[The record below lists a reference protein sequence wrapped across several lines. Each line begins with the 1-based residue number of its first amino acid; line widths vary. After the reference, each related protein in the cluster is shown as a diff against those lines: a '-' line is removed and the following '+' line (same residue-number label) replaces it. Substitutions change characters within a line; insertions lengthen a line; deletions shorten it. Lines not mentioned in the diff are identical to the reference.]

1 MDPVLL
7 PTFAMTVVSNSA
19 IDAFLSLSLP
29 TIIVV
34 VIGISSVIAVITHL
48 VLVPWLA
55 GRDGSKMEG
64 FQSEVVA
71 LIGLAFGLLISF
83 NAVSVWQ
90 TADTAKTAIMTEAA
104 SLQSFS
110 YELEFLP
117 APQSQEGQALLR
129 QYVDHVRLAE
139 WPLLAKSQVQSD
151 RPDSQKQLV
160 AFSRTHGHDA
170 MNTALTSAIDQRVL
184 RIQMSLYRISRA
196 RWTVVIMLAILL
208 IFSMGLLHA
217 EHRRSRAVGLTFV
230 AFSIGTCFVIFF
242 AHGRPFVGANALQPV
257 ELNELAAK
265 LTADG
270 ASQ

>member
-7 PTFAMTVVSNSA
+7 PTFAMTVISNSA

-34 VIGISSVIAVITHL
+34 VIGISSAIAIITHC
-48 VLVPWLA
+48 VLVPWVA
-55 GRDGSKMEG
+55 GRDGSKMVG

-90 TADTAKTAIMTEAA
+90 TADTAKMAIMREAA
-104 SLQSFS
+104 ALQTFF
-110 YELEFLP
+110 YELEVLP
-117 APQSQEGQALLR
+117 APQNEEGQALLR
-129 QYVDHVRLAE
+129 QYVDHVRLIE
-139 WPLLAKSQVQSD
+139 WPLLMKSQALSD

-170 MNTALTSAIDQRVL
+170 MNTALTSAIDQRIL

-196 RWTVVIMLAILL
+196 RWTVVVMLAILL
-208 IFSMGLLHA
+208 ILSMGLLHA
-217 EHRRSRAVGLTFV
+217 QHRRSRAVGLAFV
-230 AFSIGTCFVIFF
+230 AIAIGTCFVILF
-242 AHGRPFVGANALQPV
+242 AHGRPFVGTNALEPV

-265 LTADG
+265 LAAG
-270 ASQ
+270 

>member
-7 PTFAMTVVSNSA
+7 PPFAMTVISNSA
-19 IDAFLSLSLP
+19 IDSFLSLSLP

-34 VIGISSVIAVITHL
+34 VIGISSVIAVITHC
-48 VLVPWLA
+48 VLVPWVA

-90 TADTAKTAIMTEAA
+90 TADTAKMAIMTEAA
-104 SLQSFS
+104 ALQTFC
-110 YELEFLP
+110 YELEVLP

-129 QYVDHVRLAE
+129 EYVDHVRRVE
-139 WPLLAKSQVQSD
+139 WPLLSKSQVHGD

-170 MNTALTSAIDQRVL
+170 MNTALTSAIDQRIV

-196 RWTVVIMLAILL
+196 RWTVVVMLAILL

-217 EHRRSRAVGLTFV
+217 EHRRARAVGLTFA
-230 AFSIGTCFVIFF
+230 AFSIATCFIIFF
-242 AHGRPFVGANALQPV
+242 AHGRPFIGSNAFQPV
-257 ELNELAAK
+257 ELNELATK
-265 LTADG
+265 LAAG
-270 ASQ
+270 